1 MTSLAT
7 QYLDAVQAGLTRLER
22 QLPSIAAAATRA
34 AERACAGGRVWALS
48 DEEGFVSEL
57 QHRASGLMM
66 VRGIPGGE
74 TFALDDGV
82 SPEDVV
88 IAATQ
93 DNAADRQGALL
104 DGLADRGVAVTLIGS
119 ADSPLRPKVAAFI
132 DTGLP
137 AGNAPVLPYGKTTI
151 CPLASALNISAGWLW
166 CIELANACAALGRE
180 PVFLMSGGL
189 ATGLDRN
196 AQHEGK
202 AFHDPGEY
210 TIVPSPAGQKGRELL
225 SEWLRCLVGIRA
237 TELDK
242 IAEIGAVAAATRAA
256 GHAVWCASIGH
267 NLYAQRGLT
276 GDPGFFRLIFPERDE
291 KADLQAG
298 DFFIYNGYYT
308 FPDEELPAA
317 RATVEAVGM
326 DPGRQG
332 DRGHLPPPGRDPRQR
347 LLALRRRQHQPAGL
361 RRAGGAALGR
371 DHHGHALAPAR
382 GGRRPHPRLS
392 VRARRCSRSRTSMSP
407 RSRGS
412 RRCWPSPAI
421 TRGRRSTASRWTAG
435 SPTWG

>member
-1 MTSLAT
+1 MPHSTST
-7 QYLDAVQAGLTRLER
+7 PCRAGLTRLER

-74 TFALDDGV
+74 TFELDDGV
-82 SPEDVV
+82 SPEDTV

-93 DNAADRQGALL
+93 DNATERQGSLL
-104 DGLADRGVAVTLIGS
+104 DGLAERGVAVTLIGC
-119 ADSPLRPKVAAFI
+119 ADSPLRTKAAAFI

-137 AGNAPVLPYGKTTI
+137 AGNAPVLPYGDATI

-210 TIVPSPAGQKGRELL
+210 TIVPSPAGQKG
-225 SEWLRCLVGIRA
+225 SRA
-237 TELDK
+237 VVR
-242 IAEIGAVAAATRAA
+242 VAPLPGRHPRDRAGQDRRDRRRRRLHPRRRTRGVVCIHRPQPVRPARTDRRPR
-256 GHAVWCASIGH
+256 I
-267 NLYAQRGLT
+267 L
-276 GDPGFFRLIFPERDE
+276 P
-291 KADLQAG
+291 ADLPRAG
-298 DFFIYNGYYT
+298 RD
-308 FPDEELPAA
+308 
-317 RATVEAVGM
+317 
-326 DPGRQG
+326 GR
-332 DRGHLPPPGRDPRQR
+332 PPGRR
-347 LLALRRRQHQPAGL
+347 LSSYTTATTPSRTTSCPPLARPSSGRHGSWAAG
-361 RRAGGAALGR
+361 RSRPSTPM
-371 DHHGHALAPAR
+371 PAR
-382 GGRRPHPRLS
+382 STSTPTGATATPASPCRGTTCASCRPSGVITTAMLWLLH
-392 VRARRCSRSRTSMSP
+392 AAAADHI
-407 RSRGS
+407 
-412 RRCWPSPAI
+412 PA
-421 TRGRRSTASRWTAG
+421 
-435 SPTWG
+435 